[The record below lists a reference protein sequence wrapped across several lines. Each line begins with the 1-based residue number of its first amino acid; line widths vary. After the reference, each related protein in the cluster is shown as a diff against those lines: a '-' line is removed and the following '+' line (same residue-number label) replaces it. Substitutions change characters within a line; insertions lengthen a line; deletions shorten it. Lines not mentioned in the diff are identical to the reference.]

1 MQSVQAF
8 LGRTLLT
15 DATLD
20 MELVRRVVRAA
31 LEEDGAF
38 QDVTTLST
46 VPPDQRG
53 HGEFL
58 SKDTGV
64 LAGMPLVRAA
74 FDAVDPSI
82 ELHASLEDG
91 APLEYGSIIA
101 RVEGPLASIL
111 SAERI
116 GLNLLQRLSG
126 TATLTRRLAEV
137 VAGLPTRVV
146 DTRKTT
152 PGLRA
157 LERYA
162 VRVGGGHNHRF
173 NLADGVLIKDN
184 HIAAGRSRGL
194 TLGDVIAAARAGA
207 PHTLRIE
214 VEVMSF
220 EEAQEAVEAGADIIL
235 LDNMTPPEMAR
246 CVQMIAGRALTEAS
260 GGITVENARA
270 IAESGVDI
278 ISSGALTHSARA
290 LDISLNIRTV

>member
-1 MQSVQAF
+1 M
-8 LGRTLLT
+8 
-15 DATLD
+15 D
-20 MELVRRVVRAA
+20 LVRRIVRAA

-53 HGEFL
+53 RGVLL
-58 SKDTGV
+58 SKDSGV
-64 LAGMPLVRAA
+64 LAGMPVLTAA
-74 FDAVDPSI
+74 FEAVDPGIDLQPALRDGST
-82 ELHASLEDG
+82 LEH
-91 APLEYGSIIA
+91 GSIIA
-101 RVEGPLASIL
+101 RVEGSLASIL

-116 GLNLLQRLSG
+116 GLNFLQRLSG
-126 TATLTRRLAEV
+126 TATLTRQLVEAV
-137 VAGLPTRVV
+137 GGLPTRVV

-162 VRVGGGHNHRF
+162 VRVGGGHNHRY

-194 TLGDVIAAARAGA
+194 GLAEVIALARAGA

-214 VEVMSF
+214 VEVTTYEMA
-220 EEAQEAVEAGADIIL
+220 EEAVATGADVIL
-235 LDNMTPPEMAR
+235 LDNMTPAEMAR
-246 CVQMIAGRALTEAS
+246 CVEMIGGRALTEAS
-260 GGITVENARA
+260 GGITVDNARE

-290 LDISLNIRTV
+290 LDISLDVEVAG

>member
-1 MQSVQAF
+1 M
-8 LGRTLLT
+8 TE
-15 DATLD
+15 ATLD

-53 HGEFL
+53 RGEFL

-82 ELHASLEDG
+82 ELHAALEDG
-91 APLEYGSIIA
+91 APMEYGSIIA
-101 RVEGPLASIL
+101 RIEGPLASIL

-116 GLNLLQRLSG
+116 ALNFLQRLSG
-126 TATLTRRLAEV
+126 TATLTRQLADV

-194 TLGDVIAAARAGA
+194 SLADVIGAARADV

-214 VEVMSF
+214 IEVMSF
-220 EEAQEAVEAGADIIL
+220 EEAQEAVEAGADVIL

-260 GGITVENARA
+260 GGITVHNARA

-290 LDISLNIRTV
+290 LDISLNIETA

>member
-1 MQSVQAF
+1 MAMA
-8 LGRTLLT
+8 
-15 DATLD
+15 DAGLD
-20 MELVRRVVRAA
+20 MELVRRIVRAA

-53 HGEFL
+53 RGVLL
-58 SKDTGV
+58 SKDSGV
-64 LAGMPLVRAA
+64 LAGMPVVGAA
-74 FDAVDPSI
+74 FDLVDPAVDLKPS
-82 ELHASLEDG
+82 LQDG
-91 APLEYGSIIA
+91 APLEHGSIIA

-116 GLNLLQRLSG
+116 GLNFLQRLSG
-126 TATLTRRLAEV
+126 TATLTRRLVDA

-194 TLGDVIAAARAGA
+194 ELAEVIGLARGGA
-207 PHTLRIE
+207 PHTLRVE
-214 VEVMSF
+214 VEVTSYEM
-220 EEAQEAVEAGADIIL
+220 AQDAVEAGADVVL
-235 LDNMTPPEMAR
+235 LDNMDPSEMAR
-246 CVQMIAGRALTEAS
+246 CVRMIAGRALTEAS
-260 GGITVENARA
+260 GGITVDNARS

-290 LDISLNIRTV
+290 LDISLDVESA

>member
-1 MQSVQAF
+1 
-8 LGRTLLT
+8 LT
-15 DATLD
+15 DASLD

-46 VPPDQRG
+46 VPPEQRG
-53 HGEFL
+53 HGEFV

-74 FDAVDPSI
+74 FEEIDPSI
-82 ELHASLEDG
+82 EMHATLEDG
-91 APLEYGSIIA
+91 APLEYGTIIG

-116 GLNLLQRLSG
+116 GLNFLQRLSG
-126 TATLTRRLAEV
+126 TATLTRQLAHV

-162 VRVGGGHNHRF
+162 VRVGGGHNHRY
-173 NLADGVLIKDN
+173 NLTDGVLIKDN

-194 TLGDVIAAARAGA
+194 SLADVIAAARAGA

-214 VEVMSF
+214 IEVESF
-220 EEAQEAVEAGADIIL
+220 EEAQEAVEGGADVIL

-260 GGITVENARA
+260 GGITVHNARE

-290 LDISLNIRTV
+290 LDISLNIEIA

>member
-1 MQSVQAF
+1 V
-8 LGRTLLT
+8 T
-15 DATLD
+15 DQNLD

-46 VPPDQRG
+46 VPPGQHG
-53 HGEFL
+53 HGVFL

-64 LAGMPLVRAA
+64 LAGLPVVAVA
-74 FDAVDPSI
+74 FELVDPAI
-82 ELHASLEDG
+82 ELQPGLQDG
-91 APLEYGSIIA
+91 SPLEHGSVIA

-116 GLNLLQRLSG
+116 ALNFLQRLSG
-126 TATLTRRLAEV
+126 TATLTRRLVDV
-137 VAGLPTRVV
+137 VAGRPTRVV

-194 TLGDVIAAARAGA
+194 DLPEVIGLARAGA

-214 VEVMSF
+214 VEVTTF
-220 EEAQEAVEAGADIIL
+220 EEAQEAVEAGADVVL
-235 LDNMTPPEMAR
+235 LDNMSPAEMAR
-246 CVQMIAGRALTEAS
+246 CVKMIAGRALTEAS

-290 LDISLNIRTV
+290 LDISLDVGTRNREQGTR

>member
-1 MQSVQAF
+1 M
-8 LGRTLLT
+8 T
-15 DATLD
+15 DASLD
-20 MELVRRVVRAA
+20 LDLARRIVRAA

-53 HGEFL
+53 RGQFL

-74 FDAVDPSI
+74 FDAVDPAI

-111 SAERI
+111 SAERVA
-116 GLNLLQRLSG
+116 LNFLQRLSG
-126 TATLTRRLAEV
+126 TATLTRQLVDV
-137 VAGLPTRVV
+137 VSGLPTRVV

-184 HIAAGRSRGL
+184 HIAAGRSRDL
-194 TLGDVIAAARAGA
+194 SLSQVIGAARAGV

-214 VEVMSF
+214 VEVTTF
-220 EEAQEAVEAGADIIL
+220 EEAREAVEAGADVIL
-235 LDNMTPPEMAR
+235 LDHMTPPEMAR

-260 GGITVENARA
+260 GGITVQNARD

-290 LDISLNIRTV
+290 LDISLNAETVA

>member
-1 MQSVQAF
+1 V
-8 LGRTLLT
+8 T

-53 HGEFL
+53 RGEFL
-58 SKDTGV
+58 SKDTGM
-64 LAGMPLVRAA
+64 LAGMPLVGAA
-74 FDAVDPSI
+74 FEAVDPSI
-82 ELHASLEDG
+82 ELHATLEDG

-116 GLNLLQRLSG
+116 GLNFLQRLSG
-126 TATLTRRLAEV
+126 TATLTRQLADA

-152 PGLRA
+152 PGLRV

-173 NLADGVLIKDN
+173 NLTDGVLIKDN

-194 TLGDVIAAARAGA
+194 TLADVIAAARAGV

-214 VEVMSF
+214 IEVTSF
-220 EEAQEAVEAGADIIL
+220 DEAREAVEGGADVIL
-235 LDNMTPPEMAR
+235 LDNMTPPEMTR

-260 GGITVENARA
+260 GGITVDNARA

-290 LDISLNIRTV
+290 LDISLDIETV